1 VSGIAWRL
9 RILSEAPSTSDM
21 LAALAAEGAP
31 EGTAILARRQTA
43 GRGRA
48 GRGWDSPAGNL
59 HLSVLLR
66 PAAPLR
72 DVPLFGLAAAAALAD
87 ASAAALPPGAPVGL
101 KWPNDLLLG
110 GAKAGGILAEA
121 TGEDGRIAHLILGIG
136 VNLSHAPALPDRP
149 TACFA
154 AFGPP
159 PEPVGFAGVL
169 LDALARRLGQLAAEG
184 FAPIREAWLARGPAP
199 GAPVTVRGTAAP
211 RSGRFAGLAPDGSL
225 LLDEDGGCRAIAAGE
240 VGA

>member
-1 VSGIAWRL
+1 MRGIAWRL
-9 RILSEAPSTSDM
+9 RVLAEAPSSSDT

-48 GRGWDSPAGNL
+48 GRGWDSPEGNL

-72 DVPLFGLAAAAALAD
+72 DAPLFGLAAAVALAD
-87 ASAAALPPGAPVGL
+87 AAAAALPGAPVGL

-121 TGEDGRIAHLILGIG
+121 AAAGDRIGHLILGIG
-136 VNLSHAPALPDRP
+136 VNLAHAPALPDRA

-154 AFGPP
+154 AFAPP
-159 PEPVGFAGVL
+159 PDPVGFAGAL
-169 LDALARRLGQLAAEG
+169 LEALGRRLGEFAAQG

-199 GAPVTVRGTAAP
+199 GAPVTVRGNAAP
-211 RSGRFAGLAPDGSL
+211 RSGRFAGLAADGSL
-225 LLDEDGGCRAIAAGE
+225 LLAQDGGTLAIAAGE

>member
-1 VSGIAWRL
+1 MSGIAWRL
-9 RILSEAPSTSDM
+9 RILAEAPSTSDM

-48 GRGWDSPAGNL
+48 GRGWDSPEGNL

-72 DVPLFGLAAAAALAD
+72 DAPLFGLATAVALAD
-87 ASAAALPPGAPVGL
+87 ASVAALPDAPVAL

-110 GAKAGGILAEA
+110 GAKAGGLLAEA
-121 TGEDGRIAHLILGIG
+121 VAEADRIGHLILGIG
-136 VNLSHAPALPDRP
+136 VNLAHAPALPDRA
-149 TACFA
+149 TSCFA

-159 PEPVGFAGVL
+159 PEPVGFAGAL
-169 LDALARRLGQLAAEG
+169 LDALGQRLDQLAAQG
-184 FAPIREAWLARGPAP
+184 FAAIRDAWLARGPAP
-199 GAPVTVRGTAAP
+199 GTPVTVRGNAAP
-211 RSGRFAGLAPDGSL
+211 RSGRFVGLGSDGSL
-225 LLDEDGGCRAIAAGE
+225 LLEQDGGIRAIAAGE